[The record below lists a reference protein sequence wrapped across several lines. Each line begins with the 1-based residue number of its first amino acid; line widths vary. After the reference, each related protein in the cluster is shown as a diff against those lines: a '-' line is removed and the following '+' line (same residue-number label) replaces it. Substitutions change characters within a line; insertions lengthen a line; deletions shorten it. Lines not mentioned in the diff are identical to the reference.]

1 MDWKYYIPH
10 LWDREREVWE
20 DIYLLPVEDIGYDG
34 KALWLTINAL
44 GDVDSVSERAEMQ
57 AEFLNQLGDRDY
69 YIDGTE
75 MIVKA
80 IDLSKMEL
88 LEWVRVWLRE
98 HRLPISNLIE
108 APVEEFRHKAMY
120 ADLVVE
126 YREMMGMELGSNN

>member
-10 LWDREREVWE
+10 SWDREREVWE

-44 GDVDSVSERAEMQ
+44 GDVDTVSERAEMQ
-57 AEFLNQLGDRDY
+57 AEFLSQLGDRDY

-80 IDLSKMEL
+80 IDLSKIEL
-88 LEWVRVWLRE
+88 LDWVRVWLRE
-98 HRLPISNLIE
+98 HRLPIANLIE

-126 YREMMGMELGSNN
+126 YREMMNIELGSNN